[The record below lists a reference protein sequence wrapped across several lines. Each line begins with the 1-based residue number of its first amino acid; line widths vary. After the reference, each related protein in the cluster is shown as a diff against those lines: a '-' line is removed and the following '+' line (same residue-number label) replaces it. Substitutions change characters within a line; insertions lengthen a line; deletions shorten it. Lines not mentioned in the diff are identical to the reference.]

1 MQPIK
6 IQGEWIVRILVL
18 SDSHGLQYFMQRCV
32 EALQPDA
39 VIHLGD
45 MVRDADKL
53 AAQYPGLRFYQVAGN
68 CDGCRVPPD
77 YPEILIEDFCGLR
90 VFMTHGHRHGVKTF
104 LSKLIADGRQCG
116 AKVILYGHTHVADC
130 RQLEDGCWIMNP
142 GSAGYGPSAGM
153 LEISPAGEIQCK
165 LILPADLEEHK

>member
-1 MQPIK
+1 M
-6 IQGEWIVRILVL
+6 RILVL

-32 EALQPDA
+32 ETLQPDA

-68 CDGCRVPPD
+68 CDSCRVPPD
-77 YPEILIEDFCGLR
+77 YPEILIEDFCGVR

-116 AKVILYGHTHVADC
+116 ANVILYGHTHVADC
-130 RQLEDGCWIMNP
+130 RQLEDGCWVMNP

-153 LEISPAGEIQCK
+153 LEISPAGELQCK